1 VITDFFLTIILSVV
15 EFFDSFLPHVTMPSW
30 LAGST
35 VLPSGVAS
43 TIGGM
48 MAAVAPFIPV
58 DVVLTVL
65 TTVMLLWPVIFAYVV
80 FNWVYRHVPSVAGFG
95 LGAG

>member
-1 VITDFFLTIILSVV
+1 MITNLLLDLVTSVV
-15 EFFDSFLPHVTMPSW
+15 SFFDSFLPHVVMPSW
-30 LAGST
+30 LAGT
-35 VLPSGVAS
+35 VVLPSAVAS

-48 MAAVAPFIPV
+48 LAAVAPFIPV

-80 FNWVYRHVPSVAGFG
+80 FNWIYRHVPTVAGFG
-95 LGAG
+95 LGGG

>member
-1 VITDFFLTIILSVV
+1 
-15 EFFDSFLPHVTMPSW
+15 
-30 LAGST
+30 
-35 VLPSGVAS
+35 
-43 TIGGM
+43 M

>member
-1 VITDFFLTIILSVV
+1 MITNLLLTVV
-15 EFFDSFLPHVTMPSW
+15 SGVVGFFDSFLPHVAMPAW
-30 LAGST
+30 LSGAT
-35 VLPSGVAS
+35 VLPSGVAA

-80 FNWVYRHVPSVAGFG
+80 FNWVYRHVPTVAGFG
-95 LGAG
+95 LGPG

>member
-1 VITDFFLTIILSVV
+1 MITNLLLDLVMGVV
-15 EFFDSFLPHVTMPSW
+15 SFFDSFLPHVTMPSW
-30 LAGST
+30 LAGAT

-65 TTVMLLWPVIFAYVV
+65 TSVMLLWPVIFAYVV
-80 FNWVYRHVPSVAGFG
+80 FNWVYRHVPTVAGFG
-95 LGAG
+95 LGGG